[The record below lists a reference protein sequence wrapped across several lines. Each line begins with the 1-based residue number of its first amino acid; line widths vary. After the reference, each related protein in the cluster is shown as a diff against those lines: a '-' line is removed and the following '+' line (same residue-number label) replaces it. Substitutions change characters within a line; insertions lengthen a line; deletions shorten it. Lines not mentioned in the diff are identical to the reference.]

1 MPSPLLE
8 STPSSQP
15 LEDDAPHVLVVDDD
29 RRIRDLL
36 SQFLIEN
43 GFRISV
49 AASAAEARRKLDGLA
64 FDLLVVDV
72 MMPGESG
79 TDLTASLRQ
88 DLDVPILML
97 TALAEIEAR
106 IIGLEAGA
114 DDYVSKPFD
123 PRELLLRIN
132 NILKRTAQTEVP
144 AVEQVVFGPYTFVI
158 ANRELKK
165 SGKVVKLTDR
175 EREIMVMFAERAGE
189 TITRLDLL
197 GTDAE
202 ASERTV
208 DVQINRLRRKI
219 EIDPAL
225 PTWLQTVRGIG
236 YKLYLD

>member
-1 MPSPLLE
+1 MQSPLLDPI
-8 STPSSQP
+8 PSSQP

-49 AASAAEARRKLDGLA
+49 AATAAEARRKLDGLA

-88 DLDVPILML
+88 NLDVPILML
-97 TALAEIEAR
+97 TALAETEAR

-144 AVEQVVFGPYTFVI
+144 AVEQVVFGPLHVCDCQ
-158 ANRELKK
+158 
-165 SGKVVKLTDR
+165 S
-175 EREIMVMFAERAGE
+175 
-189 TITRLDLL
+189 
-197 GTDAE
+197 
-202 ASERTV
+202 
-208 DVQINRLRRKI
+208 
-219 EIDPAL
+219 
-225 PTWLQTVRGIG
+225 
-236 YKLYLD
+236 